1 MWFAGGRRDS
11 AFDRGDCHALPLPI
25 TPTLRG
31 AWLQTVKKTKWTMP
45 ATIELEYEVPEGSDP
60 MKEVA
65 RCLQFC
71 RDALA

>member
-1 MWFAGGRRDS
+1 
-11 AFDRGDCHALPLPI
+11 
-25 TPTLRG
+25 
-31 AWLQTVKKTKWTMP
+31 VKKTKWTMP